1 MMVIRFYFLYKF
13 AAKLTEIH
21 SFLIELACSS
31 LSRAMLSDSLVIVS
45 HMHFTVHKGTSD
57 LGFLCACVCVLFG
70 KGFTT
75 RVVLT
80 HQVKWFALL
89 LQTIRG

>member
-1 MMVIRFYFLYKF
+1 MMAIRFYFLYKF

-57 LGFLCACVCVLFG
+57 LGFLCVCVCYLG
-70 KGFTT
+70 
-75 RVVLT
+75 RDS
-80 HQVKWFALL
+80 QPALC
-89 LQTIRG
+89 